1 MSAVARTGTRAGA
14 RTARSMPVPPALTDQ
29 RPPEPVTD
37 GHGPGAAAPPGTARS
52 AQVKMSRGRNAETTK
67 FGTSTTSL
75 TLRSTAT
82 LQIA

>member
-1 MSAVARTGTRAGA
+1 MSAVGRTSIGSGA
-14 RTARSMPVPPALTDQ
+14 YAAPIHADLRRQGDQ
-29 RPPEPVTD
+29 RPPAVTD
-37 GHGPGAAAPPGTARS
+37 GHGPGGCCVSGAARA

-67 FGTSTTSL
+67 LGTSTTSL